1 MRTQVNI
8 KKRPPMELRPD
19 LLPGCGA
26 GHRSAGGTSS
36 LRATLGQALC
46 WALAFGARSLP
57 LRFSVNGRAGRG
69 FSRLAFERGLCC
81 AFFLGGVY
89 ELQLRSLEGFFLLQI
104 DLNLVWYYMIAGAV
118 YLLAGRR
125 SLRRDSAG
133 LFVLIGLMN
142 RYVIRFRA
150 APSFPGDLLT
160 LRTAANVAGNYD
172 YWPDEV
178 QLRCLLAL
186 ALFCLLLWKL
196 PATRD
201 GGFPGCG
208 WCYFP
213 LRRPARSICASFSAP
228 GF

>member
-1 MRTQVNI
+1 
-8 KKRPPMELRPD
+8 MELRPD
-19 LLPGCGA
+19 LLLPAAALAIALLA
-26 GHRSAGGTSS
+26 GLLLYG
-36 LRATLGQALC
+36 LPLGQALC
-46 WALAFGARSLP
+46 WALAFGALLP

-69 FSRLAFERGLCC
+69 LSSLAFVLGPLLC
-81 AFFLGGVY
+81 FFLVECMNY
-89 ELQLRSLEGFFLLQI
+89 NYAPWRDFSLLQI
-104 DLNLVWYYMIAGAV
+104 GLNLVWYYMIAGAV
-118 YLLAGRR
+118 YLLAGRLVL
-125 SLRRDSAG
+125 SAGISAG

-142 RYVIRFRA
+142 RYVIRFRGRTI
-150 APSFPGDLLT
+150 FPGDLLT

-208 WCYFP
+208 WCYP